1 MTDNIK
7 KKRGR
12 KPKNLQVSS
21 LEVKIS
27 VEETKS
33 DDENII
39 LHLPITM
46 HDINNTSNTIFANN
60 KNDNLTDKFIKKSVK
75 KIEKAPQSLI
85 TQTIISAQTLDK
97 ITENTFDK
105 LTKKIT
111 EKSFENSSDIKNSNY
126 DSMNYININ
135 KISIHTINI
144 QKNTKCWWCHHSFNS
159 PPIQLPDDYYNN
171 TFFCNGHYCSFNCA
185 KSYNLNTNDNLVGKR
200 YSLLN
205 LLYYQ
210 TYGKYIEIIAAP
222 SWLILEDYGGT
233 LSIDKFRDNF
243 IFNTKEYLV
252 LHPPLIS
259 RQMQIEESY
268 KINSAH
274 NVPINNLNKMYT
286 TNDNELQLKRAKPI
300 INSHLNLENT
310 MGLMRIQKK

>member
-60 KNDNLTDKFIKKSVK
+60 KNDNLTEKFIKKSK
-75 KIEKAPQSLI
+75 KIEKSQVIPDILI
-85 TQTIISAQTLDK
+85 
-97 ITENTFDK
+97 ENTFDK
-105 LTKKIT
+105 LTKKII
-111 EKSFENSSDIKNSNY
+111 EKPFENVNNRLSENLSDIKNSNY

-144 QKNTKCWWCHHSFNS
+144 QKNTKCWWCHHSFTT

-205 LLYYQ
+205 LLIFSY
-210 TYGKYIEIIAAP
+210 
-222 SWLILEDYGGT
+222 
-233 LSIDKFRDNF
+233 LSINLCFLLVCLFKMISNVSF
-243 IFNTKEYLV
+243 I
-252 LHPPLIS
+252 
-259 RQMQIEESY
+259 
-268 KINSAH
+268 
-274 NVPINNLNKMYT
+274 
-286 TNDNELQLKRAKPI
+286 
-300 INSHLNLENT
+300 
-310 MGLMRIQKK
+310 